1 MGGLR
6 LVAPLDR
13 LGAMIRL
20 VALLALFLIFDG
32 RGWAE
37 ESNGKSSSE
46 ELEIGVWRLPP
57 GFVSMANPSDK
68 DGARTPLRGFETKK
82 NTRGVQYDGKRFLE
96 EQGVKFPEGAEAVF
110 DQSAQ
115 ALMVRNT
122 KENLELIES
131 ILAGCGLGA
140 FGNIAIEFSV
150 YECALLLDAAG
161 GMKQWPTYAELTSL
175 PAASRKFLDNVSV
188 MGKSGQRMTFER
200 ISEAIAKEPKQ
211 EASSESQ
218 EIDDESEGFRDGELG
233 TKAEADV
240 VVGPDGVSVD
250 VAATYRSRFL
260 GSDGKWSEVSFVNNF
275 QCQEGYPLVIY
286 ASALKGQEGKFV
298 VVTATARVLNEGGW
312 KVR

>member
-1 MGGLR
+1 MSGLR
-6 LVAPLDR
+6 LGAPLDK

-20 VALLALFLIFDG
+20 VALLSLFLIFDG

-37 ESNGKSSSE
+37 ESNGKNGSE
-46 ELEIGVWRLPP
+46 ALEIGVWRLPTDY
-57 GFVSMANPSDK
+57 VSMANPNDK
-68 DGARTPLRGFETKK
+68 DGVRTPLRGFETKK

-96 EQGVKFPEGAEAVF
+96 QQGVKFPEGAEAVF

-131 ILAGCGLGA
+131 ILAGCGLGT

-150 YECALLLDAAG
+150 YECALPLDAAG

-175 PAASRKFLDNVSV
+175 PIASRKFLDNVSV
-188 MGKSGQRMTFER
+188 MGKSGQRITFARVFEGV
-200 ISEAIAKEPKQ
+200 AKEPKR
-211 EASSESQ
+211 EATPESQ
-218 EIDDESEGFRDGELG
+218 EVYDESEGFREGELG
-233 TKAEADV
+233 TKAEAEI
-240 VVGPDGVSVD
+240 VVGPDAVTID
-250 VAATYRSRFL
+250 VAATYRARFL
-260 GSDGKWSEVSFVNNF
+260 GNDGKWSEVSFVNNF

-286 ASALKGQEGKFV
+286 ASSLKGQEGRFV